1 MVQKILNYEKVFS
14 EVSLLP
20 VAHASTPPP
29 TNQAITMIT
38 YAPFQS
44 FLLPIKANKNL

>member
-1 MVQKILNYEKVFS
+1 MVQKFLNYEKVFS

-20 VAHASTPPP
+20 VADVSTPPP

-38 YAPFQS
+38 YALFQS
-44 FLLPIKANKNL
+44 CLLHIKANKNL